1 MGEIK
6 DTGLN
11 IRNSNV
17 GKNWSD
23 SNELS
28 TEWFKTENVDRMEL
42 TEDIQKMKFKWK
54 RKGKNTVNA
63 VLTECN
69 FHG

>member
-1 MGEIK
+1 MDEVK
-6 DTGLN
+6 NARLN
-11 IRNSNV
+11 MRKSNV

-42 TEDIQKMKFKWK
+42 MEDIQKTKLKWK
-54 RKGKNTVNA
+54 RNGGKRQ
-63 VLTECN
+63 
-69 FHG
+69 

>member
-11 IRNSNV
+11 IRKSNV
-17 GKNWSD
+17 GKNLSD

-42 TEDIQKMKFKWK
+42 MEDIQKMKFKWK
-54 RKGKNTVNA
+54 RNGGKRQ
-63 VLTECN
+63 
-69 FHG
+69 

>member
-11 IRNSNV
+11 IRKSNV

-23 SNELS
+23 SNELG
-28 TEWFKTENVDRMEL
+28 TEWFQIENVDRMEL
-42 TEDIQKMKFKWK
+42 MEDIQKMKFKWK
-54 RKGKNTVNA
+54 RNGGKRQ
-63 VLTECN
+63 
-69 FHG
+69 